1 MYLIPKT
8 RVALNRLV
16 LPLLKFPVP
25 KAHVGTDS
33 ALSLMRI
40 IAGRHERVLVVT
52 DPSLVKLGVPDASLN
67 LLRAQGVMVKVFD
80 EVEPDPSYALIERG
94 LEVLKSFDA
103 QAIVAIGGGST
114 IDTAKAMSLSA
125 ANAKH
130 PSQLTGLWLYAL
142 PRRAG
147 IPLYAIP
154 TTAGT
159 GSEATVVS
167 VLSDV
172 ANRTKVTIIE
182 PKLAPIEVALDP
194 VLSAGLPAPITA
206 ATGMDALTH
215 AVEGYISTMALKET
229 DAQCEEAVRLIALSL
244 KRAYDDGSDML
255 ARRDMLVA
263 SNLAGLAFT
272 RAGVGYVHAIAH
284 QLGALYHVPHGL
296 ANAIVLP
303 AVLDFSREEASKR
316 LTSLAEAAGVRGGAD
331 GFIAWV
337 RDLNRSM
344 GIPSKVAQLRES
356 DFEHIMDR
364 AFAEAHGTYGVPRYM
379 TRDEMRGVLRSLMA
393 N

>member
-1 MYLIPKT
+1 MYLIPKV
-8 RVALNRLV
+8 RVALNRVV

-25 KAHVGTDS
+25 ETFVGADT
-33 ALSLMRI
+33 ALVLCRK
-40 IAGRHERVLVVT
+40 IAETHERVLLVT
-52 DPSLVKLGVPDASLN
+52 DPSLVSLGLVDGCINA
-67 LLRAQGVMVKVFD
+67 LRSQGVTVKVFS
-80 EVEPDPSYALIERG
+80 EVEPDPSFALIERG
-94 LEVLKSFDA
+94 LEVMHSFDA
-103 QAIVAIGGGST
+103 DALLAIGGGST
-114 IDTAKAMSLSA
+114 IDTAKAMSLSF
-125 ANAKH
+125 ANKKH

-142 PRRAG
+142 PRKRG
-147 IPLYAIP
+147 LPLYVVP

-172 ANRTKVTIIE
+172 ANETKVTIID
-182 PKLAPIEVALDP
+182 PKLAPSSVALDP
-194 VLSAGLPAPITA
+194 LLTLGLPAPITA

-215 AVEGYISTMALKET
+215 AVEGFVSTMALAET
-229 DAQCEEAVRLIALSL
+229 DKQCLEATRLIALSL
-244 KRAYDDGSDML
+244 PIAYSDGPDIL

-303 AVLDFSREEASKR
+303 YVLDFSLPECEKR
-316 LTSLAEAAGVRGGAD
+316 LALLGEAAGVRGGGAA
-331 GFIAWV
+331 FIAWI
-337 RDLNRSM
+337 RSLNESL
-344 GIPSKVAQLRES
+344 GIPSKVSALRRE
-356 DFEHIMDR
+356 DFDKIINH

-379 TRDEMRGVLRSLMA
+379 TREDAVVVLEKLLP
-393 N
+393 